1 MDTAGAIVRSV
12 FGPHPKT
19 KLGAA
24 RPRGAATLLAIIAAV
39 AALAPSALAASSVK
53 PRLTAAQHQLLR
65 SGELW
70 ATIDV
75 CNPADQPN
83 TLGVRGSMPGDGHAR
98 DRMYML
104 FRVQYQEG
112 TRWVDLAS
120 DAHATWVAVGGGG
133 SSRQDGSSFQIT
145 PVTGRPA
152 FALRGVVQFQWRH
165 AGKVVLSVS
174 RATTAG
180 HKSLAG
186 ADPAT
191 FSAATCSIG

>member
-12 FGPHPKT
+12 FGPQPKT
-19 KLGAA
+19 KLRAA
-24 RPRGAATLLAIIAAV
+24 RPRCAAMLAIVGALAA
-39 AALAPSALAASSVK
+39 AAPSAVAASSVK
-53 PRLTAAQHQLLR
+53 PRLTAAQRQLLG

-75 CNPADQPN
+75 CNPPDQPN

-112 TRWVDLAS
+112 SRWIDLAS
-120 DAHATWVAVGGGG
+120 DAHAPWVPVGGGG

-165 AGKVVLSVS
+165 AGRVLLSVS